1 MADLIAFIEGLL
13 AGTVTATGPGTAEF
27 RYADEYLR
35 DPRSTPLS
43 LSAPLG
49 RRTYEIERWLDG
61 LLPDNIAVRRR
72 WAAQN
77 DAPSARPIDLLG
89 TPLGLECAGAVQFCR
104 PGREESLHA
113 RSSGLEP
120 QSEGQIAAWVR
131 RARQDW
137 SAWEGLGARGQFSL
151 AGAQAK
157 CALHRDGRQ
166 WSVPYGDSP
175 TTHILK
181 PGMANFTDAE
191 VVEHVC
197 MTAARRL
204 GLDAAPTELMRF
216 EAERVVVV
224 ARFDRARQNGLLRR
238 RHHEDVCQALN
249 LHPEGKYQIEGGPGP
264 HEVVDL
270 LRREST
276 DPRADV
282 GRFCDALI
290 YNWALAAPD
299 AHAKNYSLLL
309 DGSDVRLAPLYDVI
323 SFLPYAQR
331 DLLDLRTAM
340 AFGSDHSLGAMAAP
354 DAWGNAARQLGLDP
368 AEVTDRALDLL
379 RRTPSTVSD
388 VIDGLPAEDRASRT
402 LVPLHRSAQTLA
414 TGLLKGLRPQG
425 H

>member
-1 MADLIAFIEGLL
+1 MTDLIAFIEGRL

-43 LSAPLG
+43 MSAPLG

-61 LLPDNIAVRRR
+61 LLPDNINVRRR

-113 RSSGLEP
+113 LSGGLEP

-157 CALHRDGRQ
+157 CALHRDGQQ

-181 PGMANFTDAE
+181 PGMAKTWPRSSDRKEATLMTEPQQFRTYRTRSGRLLTDADIERIADE
-191 VVEHVC
+191 VATTDFDVDKA
-197 MTAARRL
+197 TI
-204 GLDAAPTELMRF
+204 
-216 EAERVVVV
+216 RVLPGV
-224 ARFDRARQNGLLRR
+224 GS
-238 RHHEDVCQALN
+238 
-249 LHPEGKYQIEGGPGP
+249 GGPQRG
-264 HEVVDL
+264 HQVAAGAVAHVVH
-270 LRREST
+270 
-276 DPRADV
+276 ADEA
-282 GRFCDALI
+282 G
-290 YNWALAAPD
+290 
-299 AHAKNYSLLL
+299 
-309 DGSDVRLAPLYDVI
+309 
-323 SFLPYAQR
+323 
-331 DLLDLRTAM
+331 
-340 AFGSDHSLGAMAAP
+340 
-354 DAWGNAARQLGLDP
+354 
-368 AEVTDRALDLL
+368 
-379 RRTPSTVSD
+379 
-388 VIDGLPAEDRASRT
+388 
-402 LVPLHRSAQTLA
+402 
-414 TGLLKGLRPQG
+414 
-425 H
+425 